1 MNKKEIEQKIATM
14 GDPKS
19 DGAWKQFVKDNE
31 TLDKLEKDNKNK
43 LANEIVD
50 KSYQNTKNKNPFTQA
65 AENARKELSYSYN
78 STTGTMRNNDG
89 REVPM
94 KDAVKANEMWDKNF
108 QDQKRDDHLAKLK
121 HFGIENSQTKH
132 PNYPK
137 NPTVN
142 KYKAFKE
149 KQQKKI
155 EDEKFKKHMED
166 EYGDKAIAKV
176 IRAKENK
183 NRIAGKRPYED
194 FSSSDII
201 VAEDVKEKAKAQLK
215 VLDKNPAQLP
225 LPNIDILIKPKTPS
239 LPDFKTFMK
248 SVAYVRDPDLDKG
261 IGGLKEVKDYE
272 NSIEGKLLNRSEK
285 KFNNSSRGIGP
296 FLTGEND

>member
-19 DGAWKQFVKDNE
+19 DGVWKKFVSDNRI
-31 TLDKLEKDNKNK
+31 LDQQEKEYKNK
-43 LANEIVD
+43 LANKIVD
-50 KSYQNTKNKNPFTQA
+50 KDYQNTKNKNPFTQI

-89 REVPM
+89 QEVPM

-108 QDQKRDDHLAKLK
+108 QDSKKDDYIAKLK
-121 HFGIENSQTKH
+121 NQKPLPAE
-132 PNYPK
+132 

-176 IRAKENK
+176 LRAKENK

-194 FSSSDII
+194 FSGSDII
-201 VAEDVKEKAKAQLK
+201 VAEDVKEKARAQLK
-215 VLDKNPAQLP
+215 VLDKNPVQMP
-225 LPNIDILIKPKTPS
+225 LPNIDILIKPKTPN

-248 SVAYVRDPDLDKG
+248 SVASVRDPDLDKG

-272 NSIEGKLLNRSEK
+272 NSIEGKLLNKAEK